1 MPTATAAARR
11 RALTGPAL
19 RTFFRIASA
28 WHLSEAEQMRLLGLH
43 SRASLQ
49 AWKRGKVATLRKDA
63 LERISYVLGIYQG
76 LQVLVPTT
84 ANTWVHQPN
93 TAAPFGG
100 LPAIARMT
108 AGNVGDLY
116 VVRQYVDAPCGWG

>member
-43 SRASLQ
+43 VVVQ
-49 AWKRGKVATLRKDA
+49 V
-63 LERISYVLGIYQG
+63 RIKNGPGI
-76 LQVLVPTT
+76 VCRV
-84 ANTWVHQPN
+84 
-93 TAAPFGG
+93 
-100 LPAIARMT
+100 
-108 AGNVGDLY
+108 
-116 VVRQYVDAPCGWG
+116 CS